1 MLAGYSEA
9 SEPLLSGGW
18 MGSLTH
24 LLLRTLLDVS
34 VSVANTVVKLH
45 APHATASLACR
56 HISLS
61 TDGGD
66 WRLDLQVDAVSSLLS
81 YPYS

>member
-1 MLAGYSEA
+1 
-9 SEPLLSGGW
+9 